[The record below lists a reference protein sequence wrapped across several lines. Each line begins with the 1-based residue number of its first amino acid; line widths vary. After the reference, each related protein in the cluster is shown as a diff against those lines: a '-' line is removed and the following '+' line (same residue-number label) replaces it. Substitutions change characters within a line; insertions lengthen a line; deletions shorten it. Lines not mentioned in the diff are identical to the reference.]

1 MSQLFDFF
9 FSNERLRWKV
19 YVAASGG
26 SLIYGLVNLW
36 FFNRNEERVFSE
48 VAWVLVFLVSAIAL
62 FASVYAMKGR
72 AVATEPV
79 HSYQLRRASLKFIVA
94 GFGAVAFLTNMLR
107 IDVPTLQASLAG
119 FTLRRIASQLDS
131 VQAASL
137 SPEQLQARFQ
147 RIESIVANSSANQI
161 PVDSATLKRTQS
173 TLAHYLARRPLPS
186 QTNQA
191 GWGAAIDL
199 QSFALKRDVQT
210 GQVIPRQIDKV
221 GYVFNSFVQLDH
233 NVHFQGEHS
242 AFFVNDAIGIKGAS
256 VTFDK
261 IDFKGNWIPLV
272 LMDDRANALVS
283 DSIFQ
288 AGAQV
293 IDRVTWVNVRF
304 EKTRIFYNE
313 GPLRLRNV
321 SFDDCDLRDLE
332 PPFHIEQELLKR
344 IREAHGQPLT
354 YVYEPVTPGPQATPD
369 QATPAPSK

>member
-1 MSQLFDFF
+1 M
-9 FSNERLRWKV
+9 
-19 YVAASGG
+19 
-26 SLIYGLVNLW
+26 
-36 FFNRNEERVFSE
+36 
-48 VAWVLVFLVSAIAL
+48 
-62 FASVYAMKGR
+62 
-72 AVATEPV
+72 
-79 HSYQLRRASLKFIVA
+79 
-94 GFGAVAFLTNMLR
+94 
-107 IDVPTLQASLAG
+107 
-119 FTLRRIASQLDS
+119 
-131 VQAASL
+131 
-137 SPEQLQARFQ
+137 
-147 RIESIVANSSANQI
+147 
-161 PVDSATLKRTQS
+161 
-173 TLAHYLARRPLPS
+173 
-186 QTNQA
+186 
-191 GWGAAIDL
+191 
-199 QSFALKRDVQT
+199 
-210 GQVIPRQIDKV
+210 
-221 GYVFNSFVQLDH
+221 FNSFVQLDH